1 MDADQLLQ
9 AYAAQVA
16 GELGSNET
24 TSTSQLL
31 DYGRQHFA
39 AEQFLGVHPAG
50 RRVPRTKH
58 RCFYIHNTLTGSGDG
73 HWLATAREPGKPD
86 LGFDSFGRTPGPGWQ
101 PQLAGLR
108 MTDSDL
114 NQELDS
120 TRCGQIC
127 LGFGHLFLNH
137 GYDVAL
143 QC

>member
-101 PQLAGLR
+101 PQLAGL
-108 MTDSDL
+108 
-114 NQELDS
+114 
-120 TRCGQIC
+120 
-127 LGFGHLFLNH
+127 
-137 GYDVAL
+137 
-143 QC
+143 

>member
-1 MDADQLLQ
+1 
-9 AYAAQVA
+9 
-16 GELGSNET
+16 
-24 TSTSQLL
+24 
-31 DYGRQHFA
+31 
-39 AEQFLGVHPAG
+39 
-50 RRVPRTKH
+50 
-58 RCFYIHNTLTGSGDG
+58 
-73 HWLATAREPGKPD
+73 
-86 LGFDSFGRTPGPGWQ
+86 
-101 PQLAGLR
+101 